1 MDAGEVMNRCF
12 LFRNLDIDSARE
24 LYSCFEEKMYRI
36 GEEIFSEGDIGDS
49 LYVIN
54 EGEVKI
60 TTTDKDGNAQV
71 VANLYEG
78 DVIGEMALL
87 TGRARAGKATF
98 ISNGRL
104 LQLTKEKFE
113 NLKAG
118 SARLHGAM
126 TLNVATIVSQRLAAM
141 TEKVSSLIDGLHS
154 VEASQI
160 DLEAELAKGKV
171 GLLEFLGISKGGSAR
186 PVEIISS
193 APAPFGTRGGK

>member
-1 MDAGEVMNRCF
+1 MDAGEIMNRCF
-12 LFRNLDIDSARE
+12 LFQNLDIDSARE

-36 GEEIFSEGDIGDS
+36 GEDVFQEGDIGDR

-78 DVIGEMALL
+78 DVIGEMAIL

-104 LQLTKEKFE
+104 LSLSKEKFE
-113 NLKAG
+113 SLKAG
-118 SARLHGAM
+118 SVRLHGAM
-126 TLNVATIVSQRLAAM
+126 TLNIATIVSQRLAAM
-141 TEKVSSLIDGLHS
+141 TEKVSALIDGLHS

-186 PVEIISS
+186 PVQTIPSTS
-193 APAPFGTRGGK
+193 DPLGPRGGK